1 MEFQIYAIKDIS
13 IHALREEGDF
23 SFCRFSARLLYFYP
37 RPPRGGRLSTVPAAW
52 SLETYFYPRPPRGG
66 RRGRGYRSEAYRPIS
81 IHALREE
88 GDLRRFRPC
97 GPADQISIHALREE
111 GDTLIQSRLDETK
124 IISIHALR
132 EEGDLAAA
140 VNSRLMS
147 IFLSTPSARR
157 ATLRGQGQQR
167 PRMISI
173 HALREE
179 GDVER
184 SFNHCRVIHISIHAL
199 REEGDSASAQRYH
212 RSLYFYPRPPRGG
225 RHVGTPEHEVRRSYF
240 YPRPP
245 RGGRQNAEVRCN
257 RAVLF
262 LSTPSA
268 RRATSLASGKSRRL

>member
-132 EEGDLAAA
+132 EEGDLLWQHWKEFMGEFLSTPSARRATCKRLERHRRASKFLSTPSARRATLYKYTRCFDVRISIHALREEGDLAAA

-157 ATLRGQGQQR
+157 AT
-167 PRMISI
+167 
-173 HALREE
+173 H
-179 GDVER
+179 
-184 SFNHCRVIHISIHAL
+184 
-199 REEGDSASAQRYH
+199 
-212 RSLYFYPRPPRGG
+212 
-225 RHVGTPEHEVRRSYF
+225 T
-240 YPRPP
+240 
-245 RGGRQNAEVRCN
+245 
-257 RAVLF
+257 
-262 LSTPSA
+262 
-268 RRATSLASGKSRRL
+268 